1 MGGDQ
6 AVAPLND
13 GGGMGRGKQAGI
25 GDARLDTECLESQRE
40 VAGRAVVSFTEG
52 GGNDKYAFFCRH
64 LEFARGDFKTECGIA
79 SMDFSAFLGLPMQKK
94 DDQPKLR
101 TVDESP
107 EREVSPLDGQA
118 MGENEEKVRLEV
130 KDRSEL
136 KFRTHEPK
144 LEEWAGQDDSTL
156 EDEWNTHKEPTRVHM
171 GFWIMIGLIFLAGIA
186 WLAFEISHLKQQQ
199 INAREE
205 RVREKE
211 REEQSE
217 RDALQTIAT
226 IKDAVRQFYGA
237 KSVDEMSG
245 YVRHAKRV
253 GPMMVDYYS
262 KNPVMASEVVAF
274 IDMNPI
280 TIGSNGGFWV
290 ILTKLSSGVDGKL
303 VVEVNS
309 PTDAKVD
316 WETHVCAQPMDWE
329 RFVKERPA
337 GYRAD
342 FRVYVEREDFYNY
355 EFGDSEK
362 YQAFKLTALNSYEA
376 MHGYALRDG
385 QAFRVIDELLT
396 KNGNQKAPVI
406 LRLYL
411 QEGLQSKSGVLIE
424 EIVAPR
430 WLIVNSPEVKK

>member
-1 MGGDQ
+1 
-6 AVAPLND
+6 
-13 GGGMGRGKQAGI
+13 
-25 GDARLDTECLESQRE
+25 
-40 VAGRAVVSFTEG
+40 
-52 GGNDKYAFFCRH
+52 
-64 LEFARGDFKTECGIA
+64 
-79 SMDFSAFLGLPMQKK
+79 MDFSAFLGSPMQKK

-101 TVDESP
+101 TVDEIP
-107 EREVSPLDGQA
+107 EEEVSPLDGQP
-118 MGENEEKVRLEV
+118 MGTNEEKVRLEV

-144 LEEWAGQDDSTL
+144 LEEWAGQEDATL

-171 GFWIMIGLIFLAGIA
+171 GFWISIGLIFLAGIG
-186 WLAFEISHLKQQQ
+186 WLVFEITHLKKQQ
-199 INAREE
+199 ITAKADI
-205 RVREKE
+205 VSEKE
-211 REEQSE
+211 REEQAE

-237 KSVDEMSG
+237 KSVDEMSK
-245 YVRHAKRV
+245 YVRETKRV
-253 GPMMVDYYS
+253 RPMMLGFYS
-262 KNPVMASEVVAF
+262 KNPIVASEVVTF
-274 IDMNPI
+274 VDMNPL
-280 TIGSNGGFWV
+280 TIGSRGGFWV
-290 ILTKLSSGVDGKL
+290 VLTKLSSGVDGKL

-329 RFVKERPA
+329 RFVKDRPA
-337 GYRAD
+337 GYRGD

-355 EFGDSEK
+355 EFADSEK

-376 MHGYALRDG
+376 IHGYALRDE
-385 QAFRVIDELLT
+385 QTFRVIDELLT
-396 KNGNQKAPVI
+396 QNKNQKVPVM

-430 WLIVNSPEVKK
+430 WLLMNSPEVKK